1 MARMKTLRTM
11 IAVVVIL
18 SLLSVASAR
27 PRRRGRQNT
36 DDYGRPI
43 APMVEVEDAPVPW
56 VAFLCTVVALA
67 GVAVVAFK
75 SSRRTH
81 LD

>member
-1 MARMKTLRTM
+1 MARMKTLRTL
-11 IAVVVIL
+11 IAVMVIL

-27 PRRRGRQNT
+27 PRRRRRDTT
-36 DDYGRPI
+36 DEYGRPV
-43 APMVEVEDAPVPW
+43 APMVEKTPVPW

>member
-1 MARMKTLRTM
+1 MARMMTLRTL

-18 SLLSVASAR
+18 SLLSVAPAGS
-27 PRRRGRQNT
+27 RRRSRQYK
-36 DDYGRPI
+36 DEYGRPI
-43 APMVEVEDAPVPW
+43 APMVEKTPVPW